1 MNSIDTYKK
10 PINIYKP
17 ARAIIAPEIILI
29 QSEYLIMAL
38 KSIFDIK
45 NAIISMVNENPP
57 AKMAMFIIL

>member
-1 MNSIDTYKK
+1 LPDHNYKK

-17 ARAIIAPEIILI
+17 AIAIIAPEIILI
-29 QSEYLIMAL
+29 QSEYFIIAL